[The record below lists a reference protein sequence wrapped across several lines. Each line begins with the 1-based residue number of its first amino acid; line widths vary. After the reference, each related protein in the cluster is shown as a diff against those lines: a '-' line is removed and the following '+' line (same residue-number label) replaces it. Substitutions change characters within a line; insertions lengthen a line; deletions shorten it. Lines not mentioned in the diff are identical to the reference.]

1 MYLLELLSHPKK
13 SIAVFSSIS
22 VFVVNYE
29 WFSTDITKYYSLLSQ
44 NMRQNLVKVC
54 TKESLNLISNLIPP
68 TSVQYTFQLN
78 KIFYI
83 LSCSTRACTFDVIF
97 FHFKYTYFQTTA
109 FWWQKDRE
117 RHRTVIIIDDK
128 CKSETCDE
136 EKSLPH
142 H

>member
-1 MYLLELLSHPKK
+1 
-13 SIAVFSSIS
+13 
-22 VFVVNYE
+22 
-29 WFSTDITKYYSLLSQ
+29 
-44 NMRQNLVKVC
+44 MRQNLVKVC

-83 LSCSTRACTFDVIF
+83 LSCSTRACTFDIIF
-97 FHFKYTYFQTTA
+97 LHFKYTDFQTTA
-109 FWWQKDRE
+109 SRWQKDRE

>member
-1 MYLLELLSHPKK
+1 MAAHKKWGWKYQKKVLWWWGQIWCLTGKAYTNSFTSYLSLSK
-13 SIAVFSSIS
+13 
-22 VFVVNYE
+22 
-29 WFSTDITKYYSLLSQ
+29 

-54 TKESLNLISNLIPP
+54 TKESPYLISNLIPP
-68 TSVQYTFQLN
+68 TSVQYTSQLN

-83 LSCSTRACTFDVIF
+83 LSCSTRACTFDIIF
-97 FHFKYTYFQTTA
+97 LHFKYTYFQTTA
-109 FWWQKDRE
+109 SWWQKDRE

-136 EKSLPH
+136 EESLPH